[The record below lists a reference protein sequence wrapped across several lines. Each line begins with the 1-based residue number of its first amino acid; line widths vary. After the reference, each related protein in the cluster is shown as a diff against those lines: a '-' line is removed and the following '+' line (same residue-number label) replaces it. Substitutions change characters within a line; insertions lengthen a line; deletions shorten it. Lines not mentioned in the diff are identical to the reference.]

1 MRNAN
6 QSNAGKSQNASQ
18 QRGRGTNTQRQVE
31 WRIASLGTNHFFNPH
46 WRTRC
51 PFTRRNRSLLE
62 VHAEYALEHGA
73 EIFDHQNNAVD
84 LTRILKR

>member
-1 MRNAN
+1 MAQAN
-6 QSNAGKSQNASQ
+6 NVSQVRGNRQ
-18 QRGRGTNTQRQVE
+18 QRQLE
-31 WRIASLGTNHFFNPH
+31 WRIVSSGTNHFFNPH

-62 VHAEYALEHGA
+62 VHAEYALENDA

-84 LTRILKR
+84 LAKILKR